1 MKSLRQMCEPSPLVE
16 SMQMKKRPL
25 WYHILH
31 SEKLLEQHTGL
42 FNKNRIFEDQQYQY
56 IVD

>member
-42 FNKNRIFEDQQYQY
+42 FNKNRIFEDQQYQ
-56 IVD
+56 